1 MTHPLQYF
9 KMCSAIVALCLPL
22 GCINDTVSVQK
33 EKIQQRLAIL
43 QSHSQTLEAQAF
55 NIESQ
60 IDEIRRAD
68 AKTQDDELKILR
80 LQFSELKATHK
91 RLQLEMSGLRQDLKL
106 IREID

>member
-33 EKIQQRLAIL
+33 EKIEQRLAIL
-43 QSHSQTLEAQAF
+43 QSQSQTLEIQAF

-60 IDEIRRAD
+60 IDEIRRANAETRD
-68 AKTQDDELKILR
+68 DKIKTLR
-80 LQFSELKATHK
+80 LQFYELKATHK
-91 RLQLEMSGLRQDLKL
+91 SLQQEMSGLRQDLTL
-106 IREID
+106 LPEAD